1 MGCKRTKYVIWDAR
15 DKSLNTYSIHV
26 NQDLRG
32 STTLNLHQHKSRSRQ
47 STLMKKLRR
56 FFTQILSHNL
66 SLDNKFGEIKYYLL
80 RSFTKPQF
88 HNNEIFQTICWKKP
102 QIHLN
107 HLPNSYFLTLVCFLS
122 FVYVCAG
129 QQATSV

>member
-32 STTLNLHQHKSRSRQ
+32 STTLNLHPHKSRSRQ

-88 HNNEIFQTICWKKP
+88 HNNEIFQTIC
-102 QIHLN
+102 
-107 HLPNSYFLTLVCFLS
+107 
-122 FVYVCAG
+122 
-129 QQATSV
+129 